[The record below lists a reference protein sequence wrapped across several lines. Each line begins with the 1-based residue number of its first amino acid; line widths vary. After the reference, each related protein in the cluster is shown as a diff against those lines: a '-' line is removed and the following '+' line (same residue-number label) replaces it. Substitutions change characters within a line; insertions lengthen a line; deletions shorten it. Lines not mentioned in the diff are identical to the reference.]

1 MPVFTMGELLRRQD
15 RVEYLLP
22 PFLTKG
28 GVMLMAAPKK
38 SMKTFLGLHMATAI
52 ASGRPFIDMPT
63 IQQRVLY
70 IDFEIGI
77 GEAKKRMQPMR
88 DHYGE
93 TDDLLLRTRDEH
105 NISLDPGTVGTSN
118 LFDMLDKVRPGVVF
132 VDTLRRVHGGDENSS
147 EHMAKV
153 FGRLQELSIKFDF
166 TSVVI
171 HHMGKEPAEES
182 SAPRTSRGSSVIEDF
197 PDTLGYITKHVTSHL
212 EDPRISIR
220 WDFRNHAPIE
230 PSKFVYNRLTGLFE
244 RWHKTSAKEKHE
256 QQEHVEN
263 LSGADAENLAAG
275 LLQPV

>member
-1 MPVFTMGELLRRQD
+1 
-15 RVEYLLP
+15 
-22 PFLTKG
+22 
-28 GVMLMAAPKK
+28 
-38 SMKTFLGLHMATAI
+38 
-52 ASGRPFIDMPT
+52 
-63 IQQRVLY
+63 
-70 IDFEIGI
+70 
-77 GEAKKRMQPMR
+77 
-88 DHYGE
+88 
-93 TDDLLLRTRDEH
+93 
-105 NISLDPGTVGTSN
+105 
-118 LFDMLDKVRPGVVF
+118 VVF
-132 VDTLRRVHGGDENSS
+132 VDTLRRAHGGDENSS

-182 SAPRTSRGSSVIEDF
+182 AAPRTSRGSSVIEDF
-197 PDTLGYITKHVTSHL
+197 PDTLGYITKHATGHL

-244 RWHKTSAKEKHE
+244 RWHKQAKEKHE

-263 LSGADAENLAAG
+263 LSGAGAEDLAAG